1 MAAIGKTMQDAFNN
15 QIQAELYSSYLYL
28 SMAAYYE
35 SQNLPG
41 FAHWMRLQADE
52 EREHA
57 MRFFEHIIDR
67 GGQVELQAIE
77 APPVD
82 FESPLAVFK
91 AAYEHEQKVTALI
104 HDLFKLSNENADFSS
119 RSMLQWFVDEQVEE
133 EKSALDVVEQLEM
146 VGDHK
151 MGIFMVDRELG
162 KRQAGA
168 EEEAE

>member
-1 MAAIGKTMQDAFNN
+1 MATLNKTMQDAFNK

-35 SQNLPG
+35 TLNLPG

-67 GGQVELQAIE
+67 GGRVELLAIE
-77 APPVD
+77 APPAE
-82 FESPLAVFK
+82 FESPLVAFQS
-91 AAYEHEQKVTALI
+91 AYEHEQLVTSLI
-104 HDLFKLSNENADFSS
+104 HDLFKLSSENRDFSS

-133 EKSALDVVEQLEM
+133 EKSALEVVEQLEM
-146 VGDHK
+146 VGEHK
-151 MGIFMVDRELG
+151 MGLFMTDRELG
-162 KRQAGA
+162 QRQPGA
-168 EEEAE
+168 EEVVE